1 MFSVCL
7 ASDVELI
14 FGNINRIIQQ
24 AGEQRRQNRNQT
36 QKEKR
41 KVEIEGKTQ
50 SIVAAPGEHRG
61 ADRRS
66 LPHLSIRRSHTMNL
80 PKPPRTS

>member
-24 AGEQRRQNRNQT
+24 AGEQRRQN
-36 QKEKR
+36 R